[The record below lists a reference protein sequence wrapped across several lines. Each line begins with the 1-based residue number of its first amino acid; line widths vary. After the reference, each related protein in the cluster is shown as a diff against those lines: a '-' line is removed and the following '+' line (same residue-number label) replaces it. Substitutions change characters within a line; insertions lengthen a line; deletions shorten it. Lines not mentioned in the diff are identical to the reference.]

1 MTDNTYNILYGE
13 EIPQD
18 LFSSSHSVPVY
29 DIEKKATTGEEVT
42 LILPYNAVEKKWSTL
57 PERKALLHLYG
68 RLHDEGY
75 VLWIPEYRGEKLS
88 LLAEKGGKRY
98 LILIVLDS
106 ESEKKVWIAKEN
118 TDAYT
123 VVVIREKV
131 IDEKGAHSISLDMAL
146 SSFNFLS
153 L

>member
-42 LILPYNAVEKKWSTL
+42 LVLPYNAVEKKWSTL

-118 TDAYT
+118 TEAYT

-131 IDEKGAHSISLDMAL
+131 IDEKGAYSISLDMAL

>member
-42 LILPYNAVEKKWSTL
+42 LVLPYNAVEKKWSTL

-131 IDEKGAHSISLDMAL
+131 IDEKGAYSISLDMAL

>member
-88 LLAEKGGKRY
+88 LLAVKGGKRY

>member
-18 LFSSSHSVPVY
+18 LFSSFHSVPVY

-42 LILPYNAVEKKWSTL
+42 LVLPYNAVEKKWSTL

>member
-1 MTDNTYNILYGE
+1 MTENTYNILYGE

-18 LFSSSHSVPVY
+18 LFSSPQSVPVY
-29 DIEKKATTGEEVT
+29 DIEKKSTTGEEVS

-118 TDAYT
+118 TEAYT

>member
-1 MTDNTYNILYGE
+1 MTENTYQILYGE

-18 LFSSSHSVPVY
+18 LFSTSHSIPVY

-42 LILPYNAVEKKWSTL
+42 FILPYNAVEKKWSTL

>member
-1 MTDNTYNILYGE
+1 MTDNAYNILYGE

>member
-131 IDEKGAHSISLDMAL
+131 IDEKGDVHILDKTPVL
-146 SSFNFLS
+146 
-153 L
+153 